1 MKTLKGFFK
10 AFVLIAIF
18 VVIFFFRNEATSAL
32 SCVRGFFVSFFHSAD
47 YRTFADMKTE
57 NISLKKELEKLRVLE
72 ARDKSQFLEARV
84 YSRYPFSD
92 KNIIVLDKGTAD
104 GVTEGMP
111 VLVKKNIL
119 LGKIKSVRQFQSEVV
134 TIFDPDW
141 KSTVSIGSSHVKAVL
156 RGANTLRAEL
166 IPKDAN
172 LKLGDEVQNIAQEL
186 PIGFLVGVIRATS
199 TDDKKIWQLATIEAP
214 FSVEE
219 IDSVLIMT
227 NFK

>member
-1 MKTLKGFFK
+1 
-10 AFVLIAIF
+10 
-18 VVIFFFRNEATSAL
+18 VV
-32 SCVRGFFVSFFHSAD
+32 
-47 YRTFADMKTE
+47 
-57 NISLKKELEKLRVLE
+57 
-72 ARDKSQFLEARV
+72 
-84 YSRYPFSD
+84 
-92 KNIIVLDKGTAD
+92 DKGASD

-119 LGKIKSVRQFQSEVV
+119 LGKVKSVRQFQSEVV

-141 KSTVSIGSSHVKAVL
+141 KSSVSIGSGHVKAVL
-156 RGANTLRAEL
+156 RGANMLRAEL

-186 PIGFLVGVIRATS
+186 PIGLSVGTVSATS
-199 TDDKKIWQLATIEAP
+199 TDEKKVWQLATIDAP
-214 FSVEE
+214 FSIED